1 MSGACKIR
9 AYHGGSKCW
18 ESFLSGKHYPE
29 KRGIG
34 VVALFLERLQK
45 GKKGHAEKCEEKH
58 IKKTLNVKGH
68 MH

>member
-1 MSGACKIR
+1 VSGACKIR

-45 GKKGHAEKCEEKH
+45 GKNKRTCRK
-58 IKKTLNVKGH
+58 
-68 MH
+68 M